1 MADQKVSALIYQQ
14 VPEYV
19 REEYPVFI
27 SFMEAYYEF
36 LETKQGTQKN
46 DLMAQAKD
54 LRYLT
59 DVDES
64 IDDFEKNFFET
75 FAYLLP
81 RDVSVDK
88 SFLIKNLLPLYLSKG
103 SENSFK
109 FLFRLLFGQEL
120 EIKYPKNDILRA
132 SDGKWQ
138 IDNALKVSN
147 EISSFYTGDGTTKT
161 FKLLG
166 QFNANDLTVYVNG
179 SITTAFLIRKESKKI
194 IFNSAPANG
203 VRVEV
208 FYPTSLDR
216 NLFVNRL
223 ILGETTGAT
232 ALVEKVFT
240 KIVNNEFINELYID
254 SKTLKGNFING
265 ENVDLTVYDAD
276 DDIFI
281 NVHLNTVSNLLRI
294 NILDGGANYN
304 VGDPVIIN
312 TPIADLIPT
321 AIITKTFK
329 GTINQVIVND
339 GGAGFQIASRIAAV
353 GYSNTELDFAIATV
367 DTAGTNTTNV
377 FTVFTDVISDVDPA
391 NTLLSATDW
400 HFPSNTAGANLTVS
414 VPAATNVN
422 TIIAHA
428 FANSS
433 YIAIGEIK
441 TVTITAN
448 NLLISTTPTL
458 NAVPAILNVAA
469 QTANTT
475 GFSEIKIDT
484 YGSLGKIVIQN
495 GGAGYVAGDE
505 VQFIN
510 QSMSFGTG
518 AAAEVMNVSGIG
530 RITNI
535 DFVPSKI
542 TGTANVTSVSNVM
555 VHGIGT
561 SFTTDLTVGDEI
573 MISRETRRVV
583 KIASDTSLNVN
594 TSFSQISLGVPVRKW
609 GKDLLGGQGYT
620 QDKLP
625 TVNVASSNGTGAI
638 VVVSAIM
645 GDGEDLTA
653 RGTKRPGEIEEITIT
668 NPGSGVKV
676 IPQIILTGFGDG
688 TALANSTLTPSYET
702 YEGRW
707 TTSDSIL
714 SSADR
719 KIQGRD
725 YYVDYS
731 YLTSST
737 VEFAKYKKIFK
748 ELIHPAGFR
757 AYGEINKLD
766 VLDTSTAT
774 LDTVVAP
781 ITIKTLS
788 GKVNIANASIVVT
801 GTGTKF
807 NVANTLRTITI
818 GSYIA
823 VNSEIRVVNN
833 IISNTQLTVSSPFT
847 ITANGQE
854 LVVMNT
860 VYDAIATEVT
870 LEEITAENEL
880 SLITQS

>member
-19 REEYPVFI
+19 REEYPLFI
-27 SFMEAYYEF
+27 SFLEAYYEF
-36 LETKQGTQKN
+36 LETKQGIQKN

-81 RDVSVDK
+81 RDVTVDK
-88 SFLIKNLLPLYLSKG
+88 AFLIKNLLPLYLSKG
-103 SENSFK
+103 SESSFK

-147 EISSFYTGDGTTKT
+147 DISSIYTGNGTTKI

-166 QFNANDLTVYVNG
+166 QFDASDLTVYVNG
-179 SITTAFLIRKESKKI
+179 SVTTSFLIRKETKKI
-194 IFNSAPANG
+194 VFNTAPANG
-203 VRVEV
+203 VRIEV
-208 FYPTSLDR
+208 FYPTTLDR

-223 ILGETTGAT
+223 ITGETSGST
-232 ALVEKVFT
+232 ALVEKVST
-240 KIVNNEFINELYID
+240 KIVNNEFINELYIN

-276 DDIFI
+276 EDIFI
-281 NVHLNTVSNLLRI
+281 PVHLNTVSNLLRI

-304 VGDPVIIN
+304 VGDPVIVN
-312 TPIADLIPT
+312 APIADTIPS
-321 AIITKTFK
+321 AIISKTFK
-329 GTINQVIVND
+329 GTVNQVIVND

-353 GYSNTELDFAIATV
+353 GYANTEMDFAIATV
-367 DTAGTNTTNV
+367 DTAGTNTVNV

-391 NTLLSATDW
+391 NTLLSAADW

-422 TIIAHA
+422 TVIAHA

-433 YIAIGEIK
+433 YTAIGEIK

-448 NLLISTTPTL
+448 NLIVATTPTL
-458 NAVPAILNVAA
+458 NAEPAILNVAA

-495 GGAGYVAGDE
+495 GGENYLVGDE
-505 VQFIN
+505 IQFIN
-510 QSMSFGTG
+510 KSMCFGTG
-518 AAAEVMNVSGIG
+518 ASAEVMNVSSIG

-542 TGTANVTSVSNVM
+542 TGTANVTSASNVM

-609 GKDLLGGQGYT
+609 GKDLLGGQGYR
-620 QDKLP
+620 QDRLP
-625 TVNVASSNGTGAI
+625 TANVVSSNGTGAI
-638 VVVSAIM
+638 ITVTAIM

-676 IPQIILTGFGDG
+676 IPQIILTGYGDG
-688 TALANSTLTPSYET
+688 TAVANSTLTPSYET

-757 AYGEINKLD
+757 AYGEITKLD
-766 VLDTSTAT
+766 VFETSTAT
-774 LDTVVAP
+774 LDTIVAP

-788 GKVNIANASIVVT
+788 GTVNIANASIVVT

>member
-27 SFMEAYYEF
+27 SFLEAYYEF

-54 LRYLT
+54 LRYIT

-64 IDDFEKNFFET
+64 IDDFERNFFES

-147 EISSFYTGDGTTKT
+147 EINSIHTGDGTTKT

-166 QFNANDLTVYVNG
+166 QFDANEITVYING
-179 SITTAFLIRKESKKI
+179 SVTTSFLVRKETKKI
-194 IFNSAPANG
+194 VFNSAPANAAKI
-203 VRVEV
+203 EV
-208 FYPTSLDR
+208 FYPTTLDR

-223 ILGETTGAT
+223 ITGETSGTT
-232 ALVEKVFT
+232 ALVEKVST
-240 KIVNNEFINELYID
+240 KIVNNEFINELYINT
-254 SKTLKGNFING
+254 KTLDGTFING
-265 ENVDLTVYDAD
+265 ENVNLTVYDD
-276 DDIFI
+276 VDEIFI
-281 NVHLNTVSNLLRI
+281 PVHLNTVSNLLRI

-304 VGDPVIIN
+304 VGDPVIVN
-312 TPIADLIPT
+312 APIADSIPS
-321 AIITKTFK
+321 AIVTRTFK

-353 GYSNTELDFAIATV
+353 GFANTEIDFAIATV
-367 DTAGTNTTNV
+367 DTAGTNTVNV

-422 TIIAHA
+422 TVIAHA

-433 YIAIGEIK
+433 YTSIGEIK

-448 NLLISTTPTL
+448 NLIVATTPTL
-458 NAVPAILNVAA
+458 NAEPAILNLAA
-469 QTANTT
+469 QTANTA

-484 YGSLGKIVIQN
+484 YGSLGKIVIN
-495 GGAGYVAGDE
+495 DGGENYLVGDE
-505 VQFIN
+505 IEFIN
-510 QSMSFGTG
+510 KPMCFGTG
-518 AAAEVMNVSGIG
+518 AAAEVMNVSSIG

-542 TGTANVTSVSNVM
+542 TGTANVTSASNVM

-594 TSFSQISLGVPVRKW
+594 TSFSQISLGVPVRKHK
-609 GKDLLGGQGYT
+609 KDLLGGQGYR
-620 QDKLP
+620 QDRLP
-625 TVNVASSNGTGAI
+625 AANVVSSNGTGAI
-638 VVVSAIM
+638 VTVTAIM

-668 NPGSGVKV
+668 DPGSGIKV
-676 IPQIILTGFGDG
+676 IPQIILTGYGDG
-688 TALANSTLTPSYET
+688 TAVANSTLTPSYET
-702 YEGRW
+702 YDGRW
-707 TTSDSIL
+707 TTSDGIL

-757 AYGEINKLD
+757 AYGEITKLD
-766 VLDTSTAT
+766 VFETSTAT
-774 LDTVVAP
+774 LDTIVAP

-788 GKVNIANASIVVT
+788 GKVNIANASIIVT

-823 VNSEIRVVNN
+823 VNSEIRLVNN

>member
-27 SFMEAYYEF
+27 SFLEAYYEF

-54 LRYLT
+54 LRYIT
-59 DVDES
+59 DVDDS

-147 EISSFYTGDGTTKT
+147 EINSIHTGDGTTKT

-166 QFNANDLTVYVNG
+166 QFDANEITVYING
-179 SITTAFLIRKESKKI
+179 SVTTAFLVRKETKKI
-194 IFNSAPANG
+194 VFNSAPANAAKI
-203 VRVEV
+203 EV
-208 FYPTSLDR
+208 FYPTTLDR

-223 ILGETTGAT
+223 ITGETSGTT
-232 ALVEKVFT
+232 ALVEKVST
-240 KIVNNEFINELYID
+240 KIVNNEFINELYINT
-254 SKTLKGNFING
+254 KTLDGTFING
-265 ENVDLTVYDAD
+265 ENVNLTVYDD
-276 DDIFI
+276 VDEIFI
-281 NVHLNTVSNLLRI
+281 PVHLNTVSNLLRI

-304 VGDPVIIN
+304 VGDPVIVN
-312 TPIADLIPT
+312 APIADSIPS
-321 AIITKTFK
+321 AIVTRTFK

-353 GYSNTELDFAIATV
+353 GFANTEIDFAIATV
-367 DTAGTNTTNV
+367 DTAGTNTVNV

-422 TIIAHA
+422 TVIAHA

-433 YIAIGEIK
+433 YTSIGEIR

-448 NLLISTTPTL
+448 NLIVSTTPTL
-458 NAVPAILNVAA
+458 NAEPAILNLAA
-469 QTANTT
+469 QTANTA

-484 YGSLGKIVIQN
+484 YGSLGKLVIQT
-495 GGAGYVAGDE
+495 GGENYLVGDE
-505 VQFIN
+505 IQFIN

-518 AAAEVMNVSGIG
+518 ASAEVMNVSSIG
-530 RITNI
+530 RIINV

-542 TGTANVTSVSNVM
+542 TGTANVTSASNVM

-583 KIASDTSLNVN
+583 KIVSDTSLNVN

-625 TVNVASSNGTGAI
+625 IANVVTSNGTGAV

-668 NPGSGVKV
+668 DPGSGIKV
-676 IPQIILTGFGDG
+676 IPQIILTGYGDG
-688 TALANSTLTPSYET
+688 TAVANSTLTPSYET

-707 TTSDSIL
+707 TTSDGIL

-757 AYGEINKLD
+757 AYGEITKLD
-766 VLDTSTAT
+766 VFETSTAT
-774 LDTVVAP
+774 LDTIVAP

-788 GKVNIANASIVVT
+788 GKVNIANASIIVT

-823 VNSEIRVVNN
+823 VNSEIRLVNN

>member
-27 SFMEAYYEF
+27 SFLEAYYEF

-54 LRYLT
+54 LRYIT
-59 DVDES
+59 DVDDS

-147 EISSFYTGDGTTKT
+147 EINSIHTGDGTTKI

-166 QFNANDLTVYVNG
+166 QFDANELRVYING
-179 SITTAFLIRKESKKI
+179 SLTTSFLVRKETKKLV
-194 IFNSAPANG
+194 FNSAPANSAKI
-203 VRVEV
+203 EV
-208 FYPTSLDR
+208 FYPTTLDR

-223 ILGETTGAT
+223 ITGETSGST
-232 ALVEKVFT
+232 ALVEKVST
-240 KIVNNEFINELYID
+240 KIVNNEFINELYINT
-254 SKTLKGNFING
+254 KTLDGTFING
-265 ENVDLTVYDAD
+265 ENVNLTVYDD
-276 DDIFI
+276 VDEIFI
-281 NVHLNTVSNLLRI
+281 PVHLNTVSNLLRI

-304 VGDPVIIN
+304 VGDPVVVN
-312 TPIADLIPT
+312 TPIADTIPS

-353 GYSNTELDFAIATV
+353 DYANTELDFAIATV
-367 DTAGTNTTNV
+367 DTAGTNTVNV

-422 TIIAHA
+422 TVIAHA

-433 YIAIGEIK
+433 YTSIGEIR

-448 NLLISTTPTL
+448 NLIVATTPTL
-458 NAVPAILNVAA
+458 NAEPAILNLAA

-484 YGSLGKIVIQN
+484 YGSLGKIVIRD
-495 GGAGYVAGDE
+495 GGENYLVGDE
-505 VQFIN
+505 IEFIN

-518 AAAEVMNVSGIG
+518 ASAEVMNVSSIG
-530 RITNI
+530 RIINV

-542 TGTANVTSVSNVM
+542 TGTANVTSASNVM

-573 MISRETRRVV
+573 MVSRETRRVV

-625 TVNVASSNGTGAI
+625 TANVVSSNGTGAI
-638 VVVSAIM
+638 VAVTAIM

-676 IPQIILTGFGDG
+676 IPQIILTDYGDG
-688 TALANSTLTPSYET
+688 TAIANSTLTPSYET

-707 TTSDSIL
+707 TTSDGIL

-757 AYGEINKLD
+757 AYGEITKLD
-766 VLDTSTAT
+766 VFETSTAT
-774 LDTVVAP
+774 LDTIVAP

-788 GKVNIANASIVVT
+788 GKVNIANASIIVT

>member
-27 SFMEAYYEF
+27 SFLEAYYEF

-54 LRYLT
+54 LRYIT
-59 DVDES
+59 DVDDS

-147 EISSFYTGDGTTKT
+147 EINSIHTGDGTTKT

-166 QFNANDLTVYVNG
+166 QFDANEITVYING
-179 SITTAFLIRKESKKI
+179 SVTTAFLVRKETKKI
-194 IFNSAPANG
+194 VFNSAPANAAKI
-203 VRVEV
+203 EV
-208 FYPTSLDR
+208 FYPTTLDR

-223 ILGETTGAT
+223 ITGETSGTT
-232 ALVEKVFT
+232 ALVEKVST
-240 KIVNNEFINELYID
+240 KIVNNEFINELYINT
-254 SKTLKGNFING
+254 KTLDGTFING
-265 ENVDLTVYDAD
+265 ENVNLTVYDD
-276 DDIFI
+276 VDEIFI
-281 NVHLNTVSNLLRI
+281 PVHLNTVSNLLRI

-304 VGDPVIIN
+304 VGDPVIVN
-312 TPIADLIPT
+312 APIADSIPS
-321 AIITKTFK
+321 AIVTRTFK

-353 GYSNTELDFAIATV
+353 GFANTEIDFAIATV
-367 DTAGTNTTNV
+367 DTAGTNTVNV

-422 TIIAHA
+422 TVIAHA

-433 YIAIGEIK
+433 YTSIGEIR

-448 NLLISTTPTL
+448 NLIVSTTPTL
-458 NAVPAILNVAA
+458 NAEPAILNLAA
-469 QTANTT
+469 QTANTA

-484 YGSLGKIVIQN
+484 YGSLGKLVIQT
-495 GGAGYVAGDE
+495 GGENYLVGDE
-505 VQFIN
+505 IQFIN

-518 AAAEVMNVSGIG
+518 ASAEVMNVSSIG
-530 RITNI
+530 RIINV

-542 TGTANVTSVSNVM
+542 TGTANVTSASNVM

-583 KIASDTSLNVN
+583 KIVSDTSLNVN

-625 TVNVASSNGTGAI
+625 IANVVTSNGTGAV

-668 NPGSGVKV
+668 NPGSGIKV
-676 IPQIILTGFGDG
+676 IPQIILTGYGDG
-688 TALANSTLTPSYET
+688 TAVANSTLTPSYET

-707 TTSDSIL
+707 TTSDGIL

-757 AYGEINKLD
+757 AYGEITKLD
-766 VLDTSTAT
+766 VFETSTAT
-774 LDTVVAP
+774 LDTIVAP

-788 GKVNIANASIVVT
+788 GKVNIANASIIVT

-823 VNSEIRVVNN
+823 VNSEIRLVNN

>member
-27 SFMEAYYEF
+27 SFLEAYYEF

-54 LRYLT
+54 LRYIT
-59 DVDES
+59 DVDDS

-147 EISSFYTGDGTTKT
+147 EINSIHTGDGTTKI

-166 QFNANDLTVYVNG
+166 QFDANEITVYING
-179 SITTAFLIRKESKKI
+179 SLTTSFLVRKETKKLV
-194 IFNSAPANG
+194 FNSAPANAAKI
-203 VRVEV
+203 EV
-208 FYPTSLDR
+208 FYPTTLDR

-223 ILGETTGAT
+223 ITGETSGST
-232 ALVEKVFT
+232 ALVEKVST
-240 KIVNNEFINELYID
+240 KIVNNEFINELYINT
-254 SKTLKGNFING
+254 KTLDGTFING
-265 ENVDLTVYDAD
+265 ENVNLTVYDD
-276 DDIFI
+276 VDEIFI
-281 NVHLNTVSNLLRI
+281 PVHLNTVSNLLRI

-304 VGDPVIIN
+304 VGDPVVVN
-312 TPIADLIPT
+312 TPIADTIPS

-353 GYSNTELDFAIATV
+353 DYANTELDFAIATV
-367 DTAGTNTTNV
+367 DTAGTNTVNV

-422 TIIAHA
+422 TVIAHA

-433 YIAIGEIK
+433 YTSIGEIR

-448 NLLISTTPTL
+448 NLIVATTPTL
-458 NAVPAILNVAA
+458 NAEPAILNLAA

-484 YGSLGKIVIQN
+484 YGSLGKIVIQD
-495 GGAGYVAGDE
+495 GGENYLVGDE
-505 VQFIN
+505 IEFIN

-518 AAAEVMNVSGIG
+518 ASAEVMNVSSIG
-530 RITNI
+530 RIINV

-542 TGTANVTSVSNVM
+542 TGTANVTSASNVM

-561 SFTTDLTVGDEI
+561 LFTTDLTVGDEI
-573 MISRETRRVV
+573 MVSRETRRVV
-583 KIASDTSLNVN
+583 KIVSDTSLNVN

-625 TVNVASSNGTGAI
+625 TANVVSSNGTGAI
-638 VVVSAIM
+638 VAVTAIM

-668 NPGSGVKV
+668 NPGSGIKV
-676 IPQIILTGFGDG
+676 IPQIILTDYGDG
-688 TALANSTLTPSYET
+688 TAIANSTLTPSYET

-707 TTSDSIL
+707 TTSDGIL

-757 AYGEINKLD
+757 AYGEITKLD
-766 VLDTSTAT
+766 VFETSTAT
-774 LDTVVAP
+774 LDTIVAP

-788 GKVNIANASIVVT
+788 GKVNIANASIIVT

-854 LVVMNT
+854 LIVMNT

>member
-27 SFMEAYYEF
+27 SFLEAYYEF
-36 LETKQGTQKN
+36 LETKQGSQKN
-46 DLMAQAKD
+46 DLLAQAKD

-81 RDVSVDK
+81 RDVTVDK
-88 SFLIKNLLPLYLSKG
+88 AFLIKNLLPLYLSKG
-103 SENSFK
+103 SESSFK
-109 FLFRLLFGQEL
+109 FLFRLLFGDEL

-147 EISSFYTGDGTTKT
+147 EISSTYTGNGTQKI

-166 QFNANDLTVYVNG
+166 QFDASELIVKVNG
-179 SITTAFLIRKESKKI
+179 SVTTSFLIRKETKKL
-194 IFNSAPANG
+194 IFNTAPANG
-203 VRVEV
+203 AKVEV
-208 FYPTSLDR
+208 FYPTTLDR
-216 NLFVNRL
+216 NIFVNRQ
-223 ILGETTGAT
+223 IMGETSGAT
-232 ALVEKVFT
+232 ALVERVFT
-240 KIVNNEFINELYID
+240 KIVSNEFINELYID
-254 SKTLKGNFING
+254 NKTLTGNFING
-265 ENVDLTVYDAD
+265 ENVDLTVYDDA

-281 NVHLNTVSNLLRI
+281 NVHLNTISNLLRI
-294 NILDGGANYN
+294 NILDGGASYN
-304 VGDPVIIN
+304 VGDPVFIN
-312 TPIADLIPT
+312 APIADEIPS
-321 AIITKTFK
+321 AIVSRTFK
-329 GTINQVIVND
+329 GTINQVIIND

-353 GYSNTELDFAIATV
+353 DYAPSEMDFAIATV
-367 DTAGTNTTNV
+367 DTAGTNTSNV
-377 FTVFTDVISDVDPA
+377 FTVFTDIISDVDPA

-400 HFPSNTAGANLTVS
+400 RFPGNTAGANLTVS
-414 VPAATNVN
+414 KAAATNVN
-422 TIIAHA
+422 TVIAHA

-433 YIAIGEIK
+433 YTLIGEIK
-441 TVTITAN
+441 TVTITSN
-448 NLLISTTPTL
+448 NVIVATSPTL
-458 NAVPAILNVAA
+458 NAEPAILNVAP
-469 QTANTT
+469 QTANTS

-495 GGAGYVAGDE
+495 GGENYLVGDE
-505 VQFIN
+505 IQFIN
-510 QSMSFGTG
+510 QPMCFGTG
-518 AAAEVMNVSGIG
+518 AAAEVMNVSSIG

-535 DFVPSKI
+535 DFVPSRI
-542 TGTANVTSVSNVM
+542 TGTANVTSASNVM

-594 TSFSQISLGVPVRKW
+594 TSFSQISLGVPVRKHK
-609 GKDLLGGQGYT
+609 KDLLGGQGYR
-620 QDKLP
+620 QDRLP
-625 TVNVASSNGTGAI
+625 TANVVSSNGSGAQ
-638 VVVSAIM
+638 VVVTAIM
-645 GDGEDLTA
+645 GDGENLTA

-668 NPGSGVKV
+668 NPGSGIKV
-676 IPQIILTGFGDG
+676 IPQIILTDHGDG

-757 AYGEINKLD
+757 AYGEITKLD
-766 VLDTSTAT
+766 VFDTTTAT
-774 LDTVVAP
+774 LDTIVAP

-788 GKVNIANASIVVT
+788 GTVNISNTSIVVT

>member
-19 REEYPVFI
+19 REEYPLFI
-27 SFMEAYYEF
+27 SFLEAYYEF
-36 LETKQGTQKN
+36 LETKQGSQKN
-46 DLMAQAKD
+46 DLLAQAKD
-54 LRYLT
+54 IRYIT

-64 IDDFEKNFFET
+64 IDEFERNFYET

-81 RDVSVDK
+81 KDVTVDK
-88 SFLIKNLLPLYLSKG
+88 AFLIKNLLPLYLAKG
-103 SENSFK
+103 SESSFK

-120 EIKYPKNDILRA
+120 EIKYPKNEILRA
-132 SDGKWQ
+132 SDGKWE

-147 EISSFYTGDGTTKT
+147 DISSIHTGDGTTKI
-161 FKLLG
+161 FKILG
-166 QFNANDLTVYVNG
+166 QFDASDLEVYVNG
-179 SITTAFLIRKESKKI
+179 SVTTSFLVRKETKKI
-194 IFNSAPANG
+194 VFNSAPANG
-203 VRVEV
+203 AKIEV
-208 FYPTSLDR
+208 FYPLSLDR
-216 NLFVNRL
+216 KIFVNRQL
-223 ILGETTGAT
+223 TGETTGAT
-232 ALVEKVFT
+232 ALVEKVST
-240 KIVNNEFINELYID
+240 KIVNNEFVNELFIN
-254 SKTLKGNFING
+254 SKTLEGTFING
-265 ENVDLTVYDAD
+265 ENVNLTVYDAD

-281 NVHLNTVSNLLRI
+281 PVHLNTISNLLRI

-304 VGDPVIIN
+304 VGDPVIVN
-312 TPIADLIPT
+312 APIADVIPS
-321 AIITKTFK
+321 AIVSRTFK

-353 GYSNTELDFAIATV
+353 GYANTEMDFAIATV
-367 DTAGTNTTNV
+367 DTAGTNTANV
-377 FTVFTDVISDVDPA
+377 FTVYTDIISDVDPA

-400 HFPSNTAGANLTVS
+400 HFPGNTAGANLTVS
-414 VPAATNVN
+414 APASTNLN
-422 TIIAHA
+422 TVLAHA

-433 YIAIGEIK
+433 YTLIGEIK

-448 NLLISTTPTL
+448 NLIVATSPTL
-458 NAVPAILNVAA
+458 NAEPAVLNVTA
-469 QTANTT
+469 QTANTSGYT
-475 GFSEIKIDT
+475 NIKIDS
-484 YGSLGKIVIQN
+484 YGSLGKIIIQN
-495 GGAGYVAGDE
+495 GGENYAVGDE
-505 VQFIN
+505 LIFTN
-510 QSMSFGTG
+510 KPMSFGTG
-518 AAAEVMNVSGIG
+518 AAAEVISVSGIG
-530 RITNI
+530 RITDV
-535 DFVPSKI
+535 DFVPSRI
-542 TGTANVTSVSNVM
+542 TGTANVTSASNVM

-561 SFTTDLTVGDEI
+561 SFTTDLAVGDEI

-594 TSFSQISLGVPVRKW
+594 TTFSQISIGVPIRKH
-609 GKDLLGGQGYT
+609 GKDLLGGQGYR

-625 TVNVASSNGTGAI
+625 TITVSSATGTGANI
-638 VVVSAIM
+638 AVTAIM

-668 NPGSGVKV
+668 NPGKGIKV
-676 IPQIILTGFGDG
+676 IPQIILSDYGDG
-688 TALANSTLTPSYET
+688 TAVANSTLTPSYET

-707 TTSDSIL
+707 SSADGIL

-719 KIQGRD
+719 KLQGRD

-731 YLTSST
+731 YVTSST

-766 VLDTSTAT
+766 VLDSNTAT
-774 LDTVVAP
+774 LQTIVAP
-781 ITIKTLS
+781 ITIKTIS
-788 GKVNIANASIVVT
+788 GTVNIANASITVT

-807 NVANTLRTITI
+807 NVANTLRTISI

-833 IISNTQLTVSSPFT
+833 IISNTELTVSSPFT

>member
-27 SFMEAYYEF
+27 SFLEAYYEF

-147 EISSFYTGDGTTKT
+147 QISSIHTGDGTTKV
-161 FKLLG
+161 FKILG
-166 QFNANDLTVYVNG
+166 QFAASEITVYVNG
-179 SITTAFLIRKESKKI
+179 SLTTSFLVRKETKKLV
-194 IFNSAPANG
+194 FNSAPAASAKI
-203 VRVEV
+203 EV
-208 FYPTSLDR
+208 FYPTTLDR
-216 NLFVNRL
+216 NLFVNRM
-223 ILGETTGAT
+223 ITGETSGSKAI
-232 ALVEKVFT
+232 VEKVST
-240 KIVNNEFINELYID
+240 KIVNNEFINELYIN
-254 SKTLKGNFING
+254 SKTLDGTFING
-265 ENVDLTVYDAD
+265 ENVNLTVYDEES
-276 DDIFI
+276 DIFI
-281 NVHLNTVSNLLRI
+281 PVHLNTVSNLLRI
-294 NILDGGANYN
+294 NILNGGANYN
-304 VGDPVIIN
+304 VGDPVIVN
-312 TPIADLIPT
+312 APIADSIPS

-329 GTINQVIVND
+329 GTINQVLVND

-367 DTAGTNTTNV
+367 DTAGTNTVNV

-414 VPAATNVN
+414 LPAATNVN
-422 TIIAHA
+422 TVISHA

-433 YIAIGEIK
+433 YTSIGEIR

-448 NLLISTTPTL
+448 NIILATTPTL
-458 NAVPAILNVAA
+458 NAEPAILNVAA
-469 QTANTT
+469 QTANTS

-484 YGSLGKIVIQN
+484 YGSLGKIAIQN
-495 GGAGYVAGDE
+495 GGENYLVGDE
-505 VQFIN
+505 IQFIN
-510 QSMSFGTG
+510 QSMCFGTG
-518 AAAEVMNVSGIG
+518 AAAEVMNVSSIG
-530 RITNI
+530 RIINV

-542 TGTANVTSVSNVM
+542 TGTANVTSASNVM

-594 TSFSQISLGVPVRKW
+594 TTFSQISLGVPVRKW
-609 GKDLLGGQGYT
+609 GKDLLGGQGYR
-620 QDKLP
+620 QDRLP
-625 TVNVASSNGTGAI
+625 TANVVTSNGTGAI

-676 IPQIILTGFGDG
+676 IPQIILTDYGDG

-757 AYGEINKLD
+757 AYGEITKLD
-766 VLDTSTAT
+766 VFDTSTAT
-774 LDTVVAP
+774 LDTIVAP

>member
-27 SFMEAYYEF
+27 SFLEAYYEF

-54 LRYLT
+54 LRYIT

-64 IDDFEKNFFET
+64 IDDFERNFFEA

-147 EISSFYTGDGTTKT
+147 EINSIHTGDGTTKT

-166 QFNANDLTVYVNG
+166 QFDANEITVYING
-179 SITTAFLIRKESKKI
+179 SVTTAFLVRKETKKI
-194 IFNSAPANG
+194 VFNSAPANAAKI
-203 VRVEV
+203 EV
-208 FYPTSLDR
+208 FYPTTLDR

-223 ILGETTGAT
+223 ITGETSGTT
-232 ALVEKVFT
+232 ALVEKVST
-240 KIVNNEFINELYID
+240 KIVNNEFINELYINT
-254 SKTLKGNFING
+254 KTLDGTFING
-265 ENVDLTVYDAD
+265 ENVNLTVYDD
-276 DDIFI
+276 VDEIFI
-281 NVHLNTVSNLLRI
+281 PVHLNTVSNLLRI

-304 VGDPVIIN
+304 VGDPVIVN
-312 TPIADLIPT
+312 APIADSIPS
-321 AIITKTFK
+321 AIVTRTFK

-353 GYSNTELDFAIATV
+353 GFANTEIDFAIATV
-367 DTAGTNTTNV
+367 DTAGTNTVNV

-422 TIIAHA
+422 TVIAHA

-433 YIAIGEIK
+433 YTSIGEIR

-448 NLLISTTPTL
+448 NLIVSTTPTL
-458 NAVPAILNVAA
+458 NAEPAILNLAA
-469 QTANTT
+469 QTANTA

-484 YGSLGKIVIQN
+484 YGSLGKLVIQT
-495 GGAGYVAGDE
+495 GGENYLVGDE
-505 VQFIN
+505 IEFIN

-518 AAAEVMNVSGIG
+518 ASAEVMNVSSIG
-530 RITNI
+530 RIINV

-542 TGTANVTSVSNVM
+542 TGTANVTSASNVM

-625 TVNVASSNGTGAI
+625 IANVVTSNGTGAV

-668 NPGSGVKV
+668 NPGSGIKV
-676 IPQIILTGFGDG
+676 IPQIILTGYGDG
-688 TALANSTLTPSYET
+688 TAVANSTLTPSYET

-707 TTSDSIL
+707 TTSDGIL

-757 AYGEINKLD
+757 AYGEITKLD
-766 VLDTSTAT
+766 VFETSTAT
-774 LDTVVAP
+774 LDTIVAP

-788 GKVNIANASIVVT
+788 GKVNIANASIIVT

-823 VNSEIRVVNN
+823 VNSEIRLVNN

>member
-19 REEYPVFI
+19 REEYPLFI
-27 SFMEAYYEF
+27 SFLEAYYEF

-81 RDVSVDK
+81 RDVTVDK
-88 SFLIKNLLPLYLSKG
+88 AFLIKNLLPLYLSKG
-103 SENSFK
+103 SESSFK

-147 EISSFYTGDGTTKT
+147 DISSIYTGNGTTKI

-166 QFNANDLTVYVNG
+166 EFDASDLRVYVNN
-179 SITTAFLIRKESKKI
+179 SLTTSFLIRKETKKI
-194 IFNSAPANG
+194 VFNTAPANG

-208 FYPTSLDR
+208 FYPTTLDR

-223 ILGETTGAT
+223 ITGETSGST
-232 ALVEKVFT
+232 ALVEKVST
-240 KIVNNEFINELYID
+240 KIVNNEFINELYIN
-254 SKTLKGNFING
+254 SKTLNGNFING

-281 NVHLNTVSNLLRI
+281 PVHLNTVSNLLRI

-304 VGDPVIIN
+304 VGDPVIVN
-312 TPIADLIPT
+312 APIADTIPS
-321 AIITKTFK
+321 AIVSKTFK
-329 GTINQVIVND
+329 GTVNQVIVND

-353 GYSNTELDFAIATV
+353 GYANTEMDFAIATV
-367 DTAGTNTTNV
+367 DTAGTNTANV
-377 FTVFTDVISDVDPA
+377 FKVFTDVISDVDPA
-391 NTLLSATDW
+391 NTLISATDW

-422 TIIAHA
+422 TVIAHA
-428 FANSS
+428 FANSA
-433 YIAIGEIK
+433 YTLIGEIR

-448 NLLISTTPTL
+448 NLVVATTPTL
-458 NAVPAILNVAA
+458 NAEPAILNVAA

-484 YGSLGKIVIQN
+484 YGSLGKIVIQD
-495 GGAGYVAGDE
+495 GGENYLVGDE
-505 VQFIN
+505 IQFIN
-510 QSMSFGTG
+510 KTMCFGTG
-518 AAAEVMNVSGIG
+518 AAAEVMNVSSIG

-535 DFVPSKI
+535 DFVPSRI
-542 TGTANVTSVSNVM
+542 TGTANVTSSSNVM

-561 SFTTDLTVGDEI
+561 SFTTDLAVGDEI

-609 GKDLLGGQGYT
+609 GKDLLGGQGYR
-620 QDKLP
+620 QDRLP
-625 TVNVASSNGTGAI
+625 TANVVSSNGTGAI
-638 VVVSAIM
+638 VTVTAIM
-645 GDGEDLTA
+645 GDGESLTA

-676 IPQIILTGFGDG
+676 IPQIILTGYGDG
-688 TALANSTLTPSYET
+688 TAVANSTLTPSYET

-757 AYGEINKLD
+757 AYGEITKLD
-766 VLDTSTAT
+766 VFETSTAT
-774 LDTVVAP
+774 LDTIVAP

-788 GKVNIANASIVVT
+788 GTVNIANASIVVT